1 MKNKKIIRWL
11 VVILLIVLLCIFLFT
26 IFNKKNTKSSESTI
40 LNNQTSETA
49 YSSDVLYIPDWD
61 FYKNEDLGIS
71 IQHPKNMS
79 AIEYLSGGVQK
90 FINFKYDDMPSS
102 SYSLMIVDNKDKT
115 FKNDEYRIIYS
126 HTNDFNVKKIKV
138 SVGRVTGTRYI
149 VDDNANGKNM
159 ADDIIFEK
167 DGKTYVISATI
178 KDDNFDKFYRTF
190 DFIQK

>member
-1 MKNKKIIRWL
+1 MKNKKIIIWS
-11 VVILLIVLLCIFLFT
+11 VIILLVLLLCIFLFT
-26 IFNKKNTKSSESTI
+26 IFNKKNTKPNQSTTKI
-40 LNNQTSETA
+40 NQTSETVA
-49 YSSDVLYIPDWD
+49 TSDVLYIPDWD
-61 FYKNEDLGIS
+61 FYKNEDLGVS

-79 AIEYLSGGVQK
+79 AIEYLSNGVQK

-102 SYSLMIVDNKDKT
+102 SYSLMIVDNKDKK
-115 FKNDEYRIIYS
+115 FKNDEYRTIYS
-126 HTNDFNVKKIKV
+126 YTNDFNVKKVQV
-138 SVGRVTGTRYI
+138 SVGRVIGTRYI

-167 DGKTYVISATI
+167 DGKTYVISGTI